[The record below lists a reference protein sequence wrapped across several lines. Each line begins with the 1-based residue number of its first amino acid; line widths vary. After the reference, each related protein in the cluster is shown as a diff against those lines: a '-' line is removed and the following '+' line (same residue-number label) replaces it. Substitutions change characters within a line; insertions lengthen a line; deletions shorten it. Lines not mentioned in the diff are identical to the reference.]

1 MGGQT
6 VTWRDSGVSAF
17 RGLARHRLR
26 AGLTLVGLV
35 AGIATII
42 VLVAIGQGVAQ
53 VVTSRIETLG
63 TNELVIA
70 PAPGV
75 PFPLSQATLVA
86 PAFPFPVRV
95 VPEIIDDAVLRTQTT
110 QELTAVIG
118 TTPEYDTLAG
128 MSLVAGQF
136 LTGEDMAQ
144 SQAVAVLSVPEAQTL
159 FGQTPALGSFVMV
172 RGQALKVIGVLDSPS
187 SEPGAG
193 EDHAVWVPIS
203 EVRTLFGLSPV
214 TQLVVQTA
222 NDTQALLASRYLS
235 NRYAQEFRTSH
246 AVAVTAN
253 DQIVGTLRTVRRT
266 FTHLVVG
273 SAMMALIAAGLGIM
287 NMMLV
292 SVTERTAEI
301 GLRRAMGASREDI
314 LLQFLL
320 ESMGLSFVGGLA
332 GILVSLGMVAALPAL
347 LAIPAIWSG
356 RTIVMAFVFSE
367 AVGLFFGLYPAVKA
381 SRLVPI
387 EALRVKE

>member
-1 MGGQT
+1 MTWQDSW
-6 VTWRDSGVSAF
+6 VTAF

-63 TNELVIA
+63 TNELVIK

-75 PFPLSQATLVA
+75 PFPLSQVRLVA
-86 PAFPFPVRV
+86 PEFPFPVRV
-95 VPEIIDDAVLRTQTT
+95 VPEVIDYAVLGTQTA

-118 TTPEYDTLAG
+118 TTPEYHTLAG
-128 MSLVAGQF
+128 MSLVAGHF
-136 LTGEDMAQ
+136 LTGEDVAQ

-159 FGQTPALGSFVMV
+159 FGQTQVLGSFVMV
-172 RGQALKVIGVLDSPS
+172 RGDALKVIGVLDSPS

-193 EDHAVWVPIS
+193 EDDAVWVPIS
-203 EVRTLFGLSPV
+203 EVRTLFGLTPV

-235 NRYAQEFRTSH
+235 NRYDQEFLTPH
-246 AVAVTAN
+246 AVAVTTN
-253 DQIVGTLRTVRRT
+253 DQIFGTLRTVRKT

-273 SAMMALIAAGLGIM
+273 SAMMALIAGGLGIM

-301 GLRRAMGASREDI
+301 GLRRAVGASREDI

-320 ESMGLSFVGGLA
+320 EAMGLSLVGGVA
-332 GILVSLGMVAALPAL
+332 GIIVSLGIVAALPAL
-347 LAIPAIWSG
+347 LDIPAIWPV
-356 RTIVMAFVFSE
+356 RTLVMAFVFSE
-367 AVGLFFGLYPAVKA
+367 TVGLFFGFYPAVKA